1 MIVVKSGTGKYPFEV
16 GEGAE
21 AKAGSRDPTSGT
33 SPFFL
38 CLLTSVPVLESV
50 LATSS
55 CGILLIG
62 GTCS

>member
-33 SPFFL
+33 SPFFV
-38 CLLTSVPVLESV
+38 CLLTRVTVLRV
-50 LATSS
+50 
-55 CGILLIG
+55 GIG
-62 GTCS
+62 G